1 MQGLGLGVN
10 EIVLQKSARE
20 IITCR
25 NVDWGYSEMGK
36 KDIDKGAS
44 DKCRNR
50 KTKFGNQHKYRR
62 MEEWGS
68 EIMIKKQIH
77 KHRMP

>member
-1 MQGLGLGVN
+1 LESTGI
-10 EIVLQKSARE
+10 ELQKSARE
-20 IITCR
+20 IITCG

-36 KDIDKGAS
+36 RDIDKGTS

-50 KTKFGNQHKYRR
+50 KTRMVINTSTRR
-62 MEEWGS
+62 MEVRGS
-68 EIMIKKQIH
+68 GTMIKQQIH